1 MSDYPEP
8 LSDIAILRQRMDAM
22 QRELDEVQRGPKPVA
37 PTLLFGT
44 YAAMVAVAGKALQR
58 AWVDMSTESVVGRRG
73 EWVYRPGTGWV
84 RPWITG
90 EFVPY
95 QGQSV
100 PAFCLAAS
108 GGTYNVSDYPDLA
121 AAYGVA
127 SGTFTVTN
135 MGGRVIVG
143 AGTVADA
150 NGTVQTFTQ
159 GTKGGEIT
167 HVMSEAELRNH
178 FHVGT
183 TNTANGKLYRTVY
196 GAGSGSAANH
206 QPGWNGSPGFDDRFD
221 AGFAGADHT
230 HNFQTSATGSSQ
242 PMSLMQPWQAV
253 NVAIRF

>member
-44 YAAMVAVAGKALQR
+44 YAAMVAVTGKALQR

-108 GGTYNVSDYPDLA
+108 GASYNVSDYPDLA
-121 AAYGVA
+121 AAYGVS

-167 HVMSEAELRNH
+167 HVLSVSEMPSHNH
-178 FHVGT
+178 EYRFGYPAGGDGSGLAYSGTSGT
-183 TNTANGKLYRTVY
+183 TTAGY
-196 GAGSGSAANH
+196 GIQSRGGSQAH
-206 QPGWNGSPGFDDRFD
+206 
-221 AGFAGADHT
+221 
-230 HNFQTSATGSSQ
+230 
-242 PMSLMQPWQAV
+242 SLMQPWISLSVAV
-253 NVAIRF
+253 RI